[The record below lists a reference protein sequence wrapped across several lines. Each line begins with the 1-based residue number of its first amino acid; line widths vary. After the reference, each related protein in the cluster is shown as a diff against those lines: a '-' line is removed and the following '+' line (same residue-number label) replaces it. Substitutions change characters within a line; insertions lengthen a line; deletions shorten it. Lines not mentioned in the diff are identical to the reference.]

1 MNLRLKNSL
10 ILTGTLLIGLV
21 LGVLIS
27 GRVMHSKMTR
37 FRNFYTEQG
46 FNRQIMRVIR
56 PTQEQKKQLAPVFR
70 AQAKRNHDLFI
81 QCRENHR
88 QLMEQFKQELNQ
100 YLTADQ
106 MKRLER
112 MEMRMRKNQPDHF
125 PPPGMKP
132 GRGHHGGE
140 PHNGKRQG
148 N

>member
-1 MNLRLKNSL
+1 MNSKLKNSL
-10 ILTGTLLIGLV
+10 ILVGTLLIGLV

-27 GRVMHSKMTR
+27 GRVMHSKVAN

-46 FNRQIMRVIR
+46 FNRQIMNVIR
-56 PTQEQKKQLAPVFR
+56 PTEQQRKQLQPVFR

-88 QLMEQFKQELNQ
+88 DLMEQFKQELNQ
-100 YLTADQ
+100 YLTAEQ

-112 MEMRMRKNQPDHF
+112 MEMRTRRNQPENF

-132 GRGHHGGE
+132 GKGRRGPGPHHGRR
-140 PHNGKRQG
+140 PVN
-148 N
+148 

>member
-10 ILTGTLLIGLV
+10 ILTGTLIIGLV

-46 FNRQIMRVIR
+46 FNQQIMRVIR
-56 PTQEQKKQLAPVFR
+56 PTEDQKKQLEPVFK

-88 QLMEQFKQELNQ
+88 ELMEQFKQELNQ

-106 MKRLER
+106 LKRLER

-125 PPPGMKP
+125 PPPDMEP
-132 GRGHHGGE
+132 GRGRRGPG
-140 PHNGKRQG
+140 PHNGRRQG